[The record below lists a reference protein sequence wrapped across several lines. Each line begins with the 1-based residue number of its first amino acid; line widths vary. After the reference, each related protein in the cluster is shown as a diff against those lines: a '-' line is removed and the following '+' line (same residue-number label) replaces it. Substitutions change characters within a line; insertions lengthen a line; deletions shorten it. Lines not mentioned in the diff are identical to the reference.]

1 MPHLD
6 RDGVQIYFE
15 DHGSGTPLLLSHGY
29 TATSQMW
36 EGQVAAFSDRYRLI
50 TWDMRGHGRSDSPDD
65 LAQYSEDLTVA
76 DMAALLDHC
85 EIDKAFIGG
94 LSLGG
99 YMTLAFYRCHAER
112 AKALLL
118 FDTGPGY
125 KNDEARNGWN
135 QHAER
140 RAADLEERG
149 FAALNSSPE
158 VAASRHRG
166 AQGLALAARG
176 MLVQRNAKVMEML
189 PTIRV
194 PTLVLVGADDTPFLA
209 ATNYMAMKIPDAT
222 KAIIP
227 NAGHASNI
235 DQPEAFNDAVSRFL
249 GGIP

>member
-6 RDGVQIYFE
+6 RDGVQIYYE
-15 DHGSGTPLLLSHGY
+15 DHGSGTSILLSHGY

-36 EGQVAAFSDRYRLI
+36 EGQVDAFSDRYRVI

-85 EIDKAFIGG
+85 EIDKAIIGG

-99 YMTLAFYRCHAER
+99 YMTLAFYRRHAER

-125 KNDEARNGWN
+125 KNDEARDSWN

-140 RAADLEERG
+140 RAEDLEEQC
-149 FAALNSSPE
+149 
-158 VAASRHRG
+158 
-166 AQGLALAARG
+166 AQR
-176 MLVQRNAKVMEML
+176 QKKE
-189 PTIRV
+189 TRV
-194 PTLVLVGADDTPFLA
+194 ER
-209 ATNYMAMKIPDAT
+209 
-222 KAIIP
+222 AILLRSQLR
-227 NAGHASNI
+227 AHGC
-235 DQPEAFNDAVSRFL
+235 FRR
-249 GGIP
+249 